1 MSSSKIK
8 IQKKHI
14 RQMWKIYKE
23 EIIPELKKDKEVK
36 NAYMAAGA
44 SVFLLIAEVAS
55 RDARIRDVVLGDLRD
70 EVTGLIESSED
81 FARVLH

>member
-1 MSSSKIK
+1 
-8 IQKKHI
+8 
-14 RQMWKIYKE
+14 MWKIYKE